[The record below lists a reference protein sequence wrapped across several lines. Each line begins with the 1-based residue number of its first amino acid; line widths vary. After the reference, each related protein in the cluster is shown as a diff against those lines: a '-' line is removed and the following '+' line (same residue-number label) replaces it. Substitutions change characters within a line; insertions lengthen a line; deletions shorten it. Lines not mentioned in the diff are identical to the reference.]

1 MSISGRC
8 RAAQRRAPH
17 PEQGKGPELPEGRIC
32 PSMAAKMNARGVG
45 NPRRLGTLRAS
56 LLCVL
61 SILAV
66 GTMGCPRAAPG
77 PVPRFFIWSWERPD
91 DLAFIDPSRVGVAFL
106 AATIR
111 LEADEVRIEPRFQPL
126 RVPARTWLLAVVHV
140 EGPGRGPSQGSEG
153 WNQMLECLV
162 DTASLWTVRGLQINF
177 EATVSQRAFYRDLL
191 NALRPRLPSD
201 LPLTINALASW
212 CLDDPWISDLPVDE
226 AVPMMF
232 RMGREAAA
240 VRASLAA
247 GRDFGPGICRFS
259 VGVSTDEPVPAV
271 PQGRKRFVFNP
282 EPWTKSTLRQ
292 AWETLR

>member
-1 MSISGRC
+1 
-8 RAAQRRAPH
+8 
-17 PEQGKGPELPEGRIC
+17 
-32 PSMAAKMNARGVG
+32 MNDCAIGD
-45 NPRRLGTLRAS
+45 PQSHGTVRAS

-61 SILAV
+61 SILVAA
-66 GTMGCPRAAPG
+66 TMGCTRAAPG
-77 PVPRFFIWSWERPD
+77 PDPRFFIWSWERPD
-91 DLAFIDPSRVGVAFL
+91 DLTFIDPSRVGVALL

-111 LEADEVRIEPRFQPL
+111 LEANEVRIEPRFQPL
-126 RVPARTWLLAVVHV
+126 RVPAHTWLIAVVHI
-140 EGPGRGPSQGSEG
+140 EGPGRGPSQGSEE

-162 DTASLWTVRGLQINF
+162 DAASLRTVRGLQINF

-232 RMGREAAA
+232 RMGREAAGI
-240 VRASLAA
+240 RASLAA
-247 GRDFGPGICRFS
+247 GRDFGPAICRFS

-271 PQGRKRFVFNP
+271 SQGRKRFVFNP
-282 EPWTKSTLRQ
+282 KPWTKSTLRQ